1 MSSKTANMPIANATD
16 QPVDLFRLQEMV
28 GDDLHDLRDVVE
40 LYMHEADDL
49 MLSLSEAVRAESLPE
64 VQGLAHR
71 LGGASA
77 MCGMVG
83 MIDPLARLERA
94 GETSERNEKEGWLKE
109 AARQKERIQ
118 AYLLDHGLRTAC

>member
-1 MSSKTANMPIANATD
+1 MSRKTANSVTSPSKE
-16 QPVDLFRLQEMV
+16 PVDLFRLQQIAGE
-28 GDDLHDLRDVVE
+28 DLHDLRDVVD

-49 MLSLSEAVRAESLPE
+49 MVSLREAVRTESLLE
-64 VQGLAHR
+64 VRGLAHR

-83 MIDPLARLERA
+83 MVDPLAMLERHV
-94 GETSERNEKEGWLKE
+94 ETSGRNQKEGWLRE

-118 AYLLDHGLRTAC
+118 AYLIEHGLRAAC